1 MPSNFVRD
9 LRDER
14 VDLIRIRLTSAAIA
28 SNVMPAADSAA
39 IPSSRCSASEQMT
52 TTAPS
57 RPSERA
63 APSPIPRLPPVT
75 NATRPSNGFAAAITS
90 ILVS

>member
-1 MPSNFVRD
+1 MPSNFVGD

-14 VDLIRIRLTSAAIA
+14 VDLLRPADIGGDRLA
-28 SNVMPAADSAA
+28 VMPAADSDA

-63 APSPIPRLPPVT
+63 APRPIPRLPPVT
-75 NATRPSNGFAAAITS
+75 NAMRPSNGFAAVITS